1 MSTATTSKAAA
12 AKPKSHAAPAPAT
25 YPKIE
30 AEPPPFS
37 VEKLQ
42 AMLDGEQRAI
52 RDRVK
57 QIITQPH
64 FRYYTGTDTREYREQ
79 VLQWCLELAREGLGK
94 IGYPAVAGGEE
105 NAAKFL
111 AAFETLSFHDLSL
124 VIKFGVQFGLWGG
137 SLQQLGTEYHHRK
150 YLQPCGT
157 LALPGCFAMTE
168 IGHGSNVRDIETTA
182 TYDPAT
188 REFVIHSPSHAAGK
202 SFIGNAAA
210 HGRAA
215 AVFAQLIV
223 AGEGHGVHAFVVP
236 LRSSDGATHP
246 GIRIEDNGQK
256 LGLNGV
262 DNGKIWF
269 DHVRIPREDMLD
281 RFASVSPDGVYSSP
295 IRNPG
300 ARFFTMLGTLV
311 GGRISIGMNGLNA
324 AKSALTIAVRY
335 AGRRRQFAGP
345 KQEAETLLFDYP
357 SHQRRLMPLIAN
369 AYALHFAL
377 QHLVR
382 VYAAPR
388 AKESDT
394 RALESLAAG
403 LKAWSTWNTT
413 NTIQSCR
420 EACGGEGYLAIN
432 RFAALKADTDI
443 FTTFEGD
450 NTVLLQLLAKNLLTD
465 LRAKFKGMSKLDL
478 LQFFG
483 EQTSTKVVELNPIS
497 TSKIDKAHLRD
508 TDFHLAAFRYR
519 EQRIMLGTAKR
530 MRRLAGEGMDAYATF
545 LSCQNRLG
553 VLAQANVERVIVE
566 QFASAVKD
574 CADKELKAVLKEL
587 LDLFA
592 LYQIEKHRGW
602 YLEYGYLQPRKSK
615 AIGRE
620 VDQLCAELRPKAVAL
635 VNAFGIPEECLAAP
649 IAVR

>member
-1 MSTATTSKAAA
+1 MSTASASTQPAQTL
-12 AKPKSHAAPAPAT
+12 KPIAESRPIE
-25 YPKIE
+25 YPQII

-37 VEKLQ
+37 IEKLQ
-42 AMLDGEQRAI
+42 ALLDGEQKPI

-57 QIITQPH
+57 QILRQPH
-64 FRYYTGTDTREYREQ
+64 FRYYEGTDTAEYREK
-79 VLQWCLELAREGLGK
+79 VFHWCLELAREGIARL
-94 IGYPAVAGGEE
+94 GYPAVAGGEGATE
-105 NAAKFL
+105 TFL
-111 AAFETLSFHDLSL
+111 AAFETLAFHDLSL
-124 VIKFGVQFGLWGG
+124 VIKFGVQFGLFGG

-150 YLQPCGT
+150 YLLPCGT

-168 IGHGSNVRDIETTA
+168 IGHGSNVKDIETTA
-182 TYDPAT
+182 TYDALT
-188 REFVIHSPSHAAGK
+188 REFVIHSPSPAAGK
-202 SFIGNAAA
+202 SYIGNAAV

-215 AVFAQLIV
+215 TVFAQLIV
-223 AGEGHGVHAFVVP
+223 NGERHGVHAFVVP
-236 LRSSDGATHP
+236 LRSDEGFLLP
-246 GIRIEDNGQK
+246 GVRIEDNGQK

-269 DHVRIPREDMLD
+269 EQIRIPREDMLD
-281 RFASVSPDGVYSSP
+281 RFATVSPEGEYASP
-295 IRNPG
+295 IKNPG

-311 GGRISIGMNGLNA
+311 GGRISIATNGNNA

-335 AGRRRQFAGP
+335 AGRRRQFSGS

-357 SHQRRLMPLIAN
+357 SHQRRLMPLLAN
-369 AYALHFAL
+369 AYGLHFAL

-382 VYAAPR
+382 VYATPR
-388 AKESDT
+388 TKESDT

-413 NTIQSCR
+413 NTIQTCR
-420 EACGGEGYLAIN
+420 EACGGEGYLAVN

-465 LRAKFKGMSKLDL
+465 LRAKFKGMSRLDL

-483 EQTSTKVVELNPIS
+483 EQTSTKFVELNPIS
-497 TSKIDKAHLRD
+497 TSKVDKAHLRD
-508 TDFHLAAFRYR
+508 TEFHLAAFRYR
-519 EQRIMLGTAKR
+519 EQRILLGTAKR
-530 MRRLAGEGMDAYATF
+530 MRRLASEGADAYVTF
-545 LSCQNRLG
+545 LSCQIRLG
-553 VLAQANVERVIVE
+553 VLAQASVERVILE
-566 QFASAVKD
+566 QFAAAVKN
-574 CADKELKAVLKEL
+574 CGDKDVQAVLKDL

-592 LYQIEKHRGW
+592 LVQIEKHRGW

-620 VDQLCAELRPKAVAL
+620 VDQLCADLRPKAVAL
-635 VNAFGIPEECLAAP
+635 VNSFGIPDECLAAP
-649 IAVR
+649 IALR

>member
-1 MSTATTSKAAA
+1 MSTATVSGTHS
-12 AKPKSHAAPAPAT
+12 PALTALADSRPVA
-25 YPKIE
+25 YPQIIT
-30 AEPPPFS
+30 EPPPFS
-37 VEKLQ
+37 IETLQ
-42 AMLDGEQRAI
+42 DLLDGEQKPM

-57 QIITQPH
+57 QILRQPH
-64 FRYYTGTDTREYREQ
+64 FRYYAGTDTAEYREK
-79 VLQWCLELAREGLGK
+79 VYHWCLELAREGIPR
-94 IGYPAVAGGEE
+94 IGYPAAAGGEGDT
-105 NAAKFL
+105 AKFL
-111 AAFETLSFHDLSL
+111 AAFETLAFHDLSL
-124 VIKFGVQFGLWGG
+124 VIKFGVQFGLFGG

-150 YLQPCGT
+150 YLLPCGT

-168 IGHGSNVRDIETTA
+168 IGHGSNVKDIETTA
-182 TYDPAT
+182 TYDQTT
-188 REFVIHSPSHAAGK
+188 REFVIHSPSPAAGK
-202 SFIGNAAA
+202 SYIGNAAV

-215 AVFAQLIV
+215 TVFAQLV
-223 AGEGHGVHAFVVP
+223 VGDERHGVHAFVVP
-236 LRSSDGATHP
+236 LRSAEGFLLA
-246 GIRIEDNGQK
+246 GVRIEDNGQK

-269 DHVRIPREDMLD
+269 DQVRVPREDMLD
-281 RFASVSPDGVYSSP
+281 RFASVSAEGVYSSP
-295 IRNPG
+295 IKNPG

-311 GGRISIGMNGLNA
+311 GGRISIATNGNNA

-335 AGRRRQFAGP
+335 AGRRRQFSGP

-357 SHQRRLMPLIAN
+357 SHQRRLMPLLAN
-369 AYALHFAL
+369 AYGLHFAL

-382 VYAAPR
+382 VYAAPK
-388 AKESDT
+388 AKEADT

-413 NTIQSCR
+413 NTIQTCR

-483 EQTSTKVVELNPIS
+483 EQTSAKVVELNPIS
-497 TSKIDKAHLRD
+497 TSKVDKAHLRD

-519 EQRIMLGTAKR
+519 EQRILLGTAKR
-530 MRRLAGEGMDAYATF
+530 MRRLASEGADAYATF
-545 LSCQNRLG
+545 LSCQIRLG
-553 VLAQANVERVIVE
+553 VLAQASVERVILE
-566 QFASAVKD
+566 QFAAAVNHCPD
-574 CADKELKAVLKEL
+574 PDVRAVLKDL

-592 LYQIEKHRGW
+592 LVQIEKHRGW
-602 YLEYGYLQPRKSK
+602 YLEYSYLQPRKSK

-620 VDQLCAELRPKAVAL
+620 VDQLCADLRPKAVAL
-635 VNAFGIPEECLAAP
+635 VNSFGIPDECLAAP
-649 IAVR
+649 IALR

>member
-1 MSTATTSKAAA
+1 MS
-12 AKPKSHAAPAPAT
+12 PAT
-25 YPKIE
+25 VSSSHPANPSPLSPERPVSYPKIIT
-30 AEPPPFS
+30 EPPPFS
-37 VEKLQ
+37 VEKMQ
-42 AMLDGEQRAI
+42 ALLDGEQKAV

-57 QIITQPH
+57 QILTRPH
-64 FRYYTGTDTREYREQ
+64 FRYYAGTDTAEYREQ
-79 VLQWCLELAREGLGK
+79 VFQWCLELAREGIGK
-94 IGYPAVAGGEE
+94 IGYPAAAGGDDEAE
-105 NAAKFL
+105 KFL
-111 AAFETLSFHDLSL
+111 AAFETLAFHDLSL
-124 VIKFGVQFGLWGG
+124 VIKFGVQFGLFGG

-168 IGHGSNVRDIETTA
+168 IGHGSNVKDIETTA
-182 TYDPAT
+182 TYDATT
-188 REFVIHSPSHAAGK
+188 REFVIHSPTPAAGK
-202 SFIGNAAA
+202 SFIGNAAV

-215 AVFAQLIV
+215 TVFAQLIV
-223 AGEGHGVHAFVVP
+223 NGEGHGVHAFVVP
-236 LRSSDGATHP
+236 LRSDEGFLLP
-246 GIRIEDNGQK
+246 GVRIEDNGQK

-281 RFASVSPDGVYSSP
+281 RFASVSADGKYSSP
-295 IRNPG
+295 IKNPG

-311 GGRISIGMNGLNA
+311 GGRISIATNGNNA

-345 KQEAETLLFDYP
+345 KQAAETLLFDYP
-357 SHQRRLMPLIAN
+357 SHQRRLMPLLAN
-369 AYALHFAL
+369 AYGLHFAL

-382 VYAAPR
+382 IYAA
-388 AKESDT
+388 AKAKDADT

-413 NTIQSCR
+413 QTIQTCR

-432 RFAALKADTDI
+432 RLAALKADTDI

-465 LRAKFKGMSKLDL
+465 LQAKFKGMSKLDL

-483 EQTSTKVVELNPIS
+483 EQTSTKFIELNPLS
-497 TSKIDKAHLRD
+497 TSKIEKAHLRD
-508 TDFHLAAFRYR
+508 TEFHLSAFRYR
-519 EQRIMLGTAKR
+519 EQRILLGTAKR
-530 MRRLAGEGMDAYATF
+530 MRRLASEGMDAYATF
-545 LSCQNRLG
+545 LSCQIRLG
-553 VLAQANVERVIVE
+553 VLAQASVERVILE
-566 QFASAVKD
+566 QFAATVD
-574 CADKELKAVLKEL
+574 ACQDAELKAVLKEL

-592 LYQIEKHRGW
+592 LVQIEKHRGW
-602 YLEYGYLQPRKSK
+602 YLEYSYLQPRKSK

-620 VDQLCAELRPKAVAL
+620 VDQLCADLRPKAVAL
-635 VNAFGIPEECLAAP
+635 VNAFGIPDECLAAP
-649 IAVR
+649 IALR

>member
-1 MSTATTSKAAA
+1 MSSATA
-12 AKPKSHAAPAPAT
+12 AKANAPKSTPLAGSRSVP
-25 YPKIE
+25 YPKII

-42 AMLDGEQRAI
+42 ALLDGDQKAI

-57 QIITQPH
+57 QIVTQPH
-64 FRYYTGTDTREYREQ
+64 FRYYTGTDTAEYREK
-79 VLQWCLELAREGLGK
+79 VFQWCLELAREGIGK
-94 IGYPAVAGGEE
+94 IGYPAAAGGDDEAE
-105 NAAKFL
+105 KFL
-111 AAFETLSFHDLSL
+111 AAFETLAFHDLSL
-124 VIKFGVQFGLWGG
+124 VIKFGVQFGLFGG

-168 IGHGSNVRDIETTA
+168 IGHGSNVKDIETTA
-182 TYDPAT
+182 AYDVAT
-188 REFVIHSPSHAAGK
+188 REFVIHSPTPAAGK
-202 SFIGNAAA
+202 SYIGNAAV

-215 AVFAQLIV
+215 TVFAQLIV
-223 AGEGHGVHAFVVP
+223 HGESHGVHAFVVP
-236 LRSSDGATHP
+236 LRSEDGSALP
-246 GIRIEDNGQK
+246 GVRIEDNGQK

-269 DHVRIPREDMLD
+269 DQVRIPREDMLD
-281 RFASVSPDGVYSSP
+281 RFASVSAEGVYTSP
-295 IRNPG
+295 IKNAG

-311 GGRISIGMNGLNA
+311 GGRISIASSGLNA
-324 AKSALTIAVRY
+324 AKSALAIAVRY

-345 KQEAETLLFDYP
+345 QREVETLLFDYP
-357 SHQRRLMPLIAN
+357 SHQRRLMPLLAN

-382 VYAAPR
+382 VYALSR
-388 AKESDT
+388 TKETDT

-413 NTIQSCR
+413 QSIQTCR

-483 EQTSTKVVELNPIS
+483 EQTSTKFVELNPLS
-497 TSKIDKAHLRD
+497 TSKIEKAHLRD
-508 TDFHLAAFRYR
+508 TEFHLSAFRYR
-519 EQRIMLGTAKR
+519 EQRILLGTAKR

-545 LSCQNRLG
+545 LSCQIRLG
-553 VLAQANVERVIVE
+553 VLAQANVERVILE
-566 QFASAVKD
+566 QFATAVES
-574 CADKELKAVLKEL
+574 CQDKELKSVLKDM

-592 LYQIEKHRGW
+592 LVQIEKHRGW
-602 YLEYGYLQPRKSK
+602 YLEYSYLQPRKSK

-620 VDQLCAELRPKAVAL
+620 VDQLCADLRPKAVAL
-635 VNAFGIPEECLAAP
+635 VNAFGIPDELLAAP
-649 IAVR
+649 IALR